1 MTAINHLQGR
11 TGLRS
16 SFIWGWM
23 LFTSPIL
30 RRSCEGGCFRFV
42 CLARAAQIAPG
53 LYCLASPSESGQN
66 CSISCHSVDPY
77 HNSHHTR
84 SPVLPSEKCWS
95 WIVNDYHRAEISHTK
110 TQFLM
115 LSIPISAGCFSAG
128 WTEDEASRS
137 HRAQQGAPSMATF
150 SPVTPWCKLLGL
162 ESSNSMDGF

>member
-1 MTAINHLQGR
+1 MQLGFLIRTVEITLMTAINHLQGR

-77 HNSHHTR
+77 HNSHLLAITCAAVILKNVDH
-84 SPVLPSEKCWS
+84 
-95 WIVNDYHRAEISHTK
+95 
-110 TQFLM
+110 
-115 LSIPISAGCFSAG
+115 
-128 WTEDEASRS
+128 
-137 HRAQQGAPSMATF
+137 
-150 SPVTPWCKLLGL
+150 KLLYGL
-162 ESSNSMDGF
+162 LTMIHIIHTIFIPYPPLMTY